1 MGLTKT
7 QSGGLEDQSVTLD
20 KLPHGTSS
28 NDGKFLRANNGADP
42 TFESLPSGGAT
53 LSGSTNNTV
62 VTVTGANAMQGE
74 ANLTFDGS
82 TLAVTGGM
90 NATKSADSTTTSVI
104 TNNGTSGGNVL
115 KLTSGGTGAGTKIF
129 SVFKNNQVSETGV
142 FAIDGSGK
150 VGIGTSSP
158 TLSSSAYQG
167 LHIHQTASGGA
178 KGSQIHLTN
187 DYGGSAAGDGS
198 HISHYNNYLY
208 INNQENGS
216 TYFYNNG
223 SPTATILANGNFG
236 VATQA
241 PLKKLDV
248 NGDIKASSIYFGGTS
263 TANQLDDYET
273 GTWTPTQG
281 NFNTFSLSSGQ
292 FNATY
297 TKIGNI
303 VHFSFQQTGGTLDWS
318 QAQYIGGLPFTV
330 NKNGV
335 GSWSNNYPNS
345 GGEMIIW
352 GTNVLYFAQ
361 TDGYN
366 TSSYKLVF
374 SGTYETNQ

>member
-42 TFESLPSGGAT
+42 TFETVPSGGISNVVEDTSPQLGGDLDTNGNNIDFADGNQARFGNLNTGDLYIYHDSQDSYINNVTGILYTRGDT
-53 LSGSTNNTV
+53 LSL
-62 VTVTGANAMQGE
+62 NAMSTTDKYLQATNGGSVDLYYDN
-74 ANLTFDGS
+74 ALRLDTTNDGADIRSDGS
-82 TLAVTGGM
+82 AV
-90 NATKSADSTTTSVI
+90 AVK
-104 TNNGTSGGNVL
+104 L
-115 KLTSGGTGAGTKIF
+115 KTSGGTTRGWLYA
-129 SVFKNNQVSETGV
+129 NNGNMVGLLDEGGDW
-142 FAIDGSGK
+142 AIK
-150 VGIGTSSP
+150 
-158 TLSSSAYQG
+158 
-167 LHIHQTASGGA
+167 H
-178 KGSQIHLTN
+178 
-187 DYGGSAAGDGS
+187 
-198 HISHYNNYLY
+198 
-208 INNQENGS
+208 INNTS
-216 TYFYNNG
+216 TEFYVATNKK
-223 SPTATILANGNFG
+223 ATINTHGLTFNNDTAAAN
-236 VATQA
+236 A
-241 PLKKLDV
+241 
-248 NGDIKASSIYFGGTS
+248 
-263 TANQLDDYET
+263 LDDYET

-292 FNATY
+292 FNAQY

-303 VHFSFQQTGGTLDWS
+303 VHFSFEQTGGTLDWS

-330 NKNGV
+330 NKNGA

-366 TSSYKLVF
+366 TSAYKLVF